1 GQANYAAANAFLE
14 ALAEQRRAE
23 GLPATSLAWGLWA
36 PQAGASGEGMASRL
50 DEVDLRRIARDGVGA
65 LGAEEGLG
73 LFDTAMTVDSAVLMP
88 IRLDLAV
95 LRAQAISA
103 GATPALLKGL
113 VRVPARRTLERRT
126 GGGADAGSPLVARLL
141 ALPVA
146 EHEGVLL
153 DLVCGRVAAV
163 LGHTGADAVD
173 AERAFRDLGF
183 DSLTAVELRNV
194 LKAETGLRLSPTL
207 VFDYP
212 TPVALAR
219 HLLAGLAVTGG
230 LGAQDGVRVPVRAA
244 VDVTDDPIVIVGM
257 GCRYPGGV
265 RSPEELWQLVATGG
279 DGITAFPSDRG
290 WNVEALYHPD
300 PDHAGTSYTREGGFL
315 HDVAD
320 FDPAF
325 FGISPRE
332 ALAMDPQQRLL
343 LEVSWEALE
352 RARIAPDSVHGTR
365 VGVFAGTNGQD
376 YRDVL
381 ARTEQDSEAAL
392 GTGALAAVISGRI
405 SYTLGLEG
413 PAVTVDTACSSALV
427 AVHLAVQALRGK
439 ECSLALAGGATVM
452 STPNSFI
459 AFSRQRGLAPDGR
472 CKSFAEGADGTG
484 WGEGAGM
491 LLLERLSDA
500 RRNGHPVLAV
510 VRGSAVNQD
519 GASNG

>member
-1 GQANYAAANAFLE
+1 GVLSSLTPERVASVLRPKVDAAWNLHELTQGLDLSAFVLFSGAAAAFGAAGQANYAAANAFLE

-23 GLPATSLAWGLWA
+23 GLPAASLAWGLWA
-36 PQAGASGEGMASRL
+36 PQAGSSGEGMAARL
-50 DEVDLRRIARDGVGA
+50 DEADLRRIARDGVGA

-95 LRAQAISA
+95 LRAQAVSA
-103 GATPALLKGL
+103 GSTPALLKGL

-126 GGGADAGSPLVARLL
+126 GGGVDAGSPLVARLL

-194 LKAETGLRLSPTL
+194 LKTETGLRLPPTL
-207 VFDYP
+207 IFDYP
-212 TPVALAR
+212 TPAALAR
-219 HLLAGLAVTGG
+219 YLLSELGVAGASGD
-230 LGAQDGVRVPVRAA
+230 QDGSRGVLTPVRAV

-265 RSPEELWQLVATGG
+265 RTPEELWQLVASGG
-279 DGITAFPSDRG
+279 DGVTAFPTDRG

-332 ALAMDPQQRLL
+332 ALAMDPQ
-343 LEVSWEALE
+343 
-352 RARIAPDSVHGTR
+352 
-365 VGVFAGTNGQD
+365 
-376 YRDVL
+376 
-381 ARTEQDSEAAL
+381 
-392 GTGALAAVISGRI
+392 
-405 SYTLGLEG
+405 
-413 PAVTVDTACSSALV
+413 
-427 AVHLAVQALRGK
+427 
-439 ECSLALAGGATVM
+439 
-452 STPNSFI
+452 
-459 AFSRQRGLAPDGR
+459 
-472 CKSFAEGADGTG
+472 
-484 WGEGAGM
+484 
-491 LLLERLSDA
+491 
-500 RRNGHPVLAV
+500 
-510 VRGSAVNQD
+510 
-519 GASNG
+519 